1 MQLVQ
6 LFLRIDLD
14 ACSDSDVRDF
24 IIETVLRAEEEEEE
38 EQQEDGEED
47 E

>member
-38 EQQEDGEED
+38 QEDGEED